1 MGPLLFSLYML
12 PLALIFQKYNIS
24 YHCYADDSQLYL
36 PVRLDTTASFDVLLE
51 CVDDIKRWMT
61 NNFLQLNEDKTEV
74 LILGCPADSSPALKA
89 QLGPLSKNVCKQI
102 KNLGVI
108 FDSSLFFDKQIS
120 AVIRGS
126 FFHLRSIAKL
136 KNILSSKDLE
146 VAIHAFV
153 TSRLDYCN
161 SLYCGL
167 PQSSLSRL
175 QIVQNAAA
183 RLLTGSRKRD
193 HISPVLAS
201 LHWLPIKFRV
211 DFKILMFVYKALSG
225 CAPKYICDLIVPYCP
240 ARSLRSSNHLL
251 LKVSRSRYKLKGDRA
266 FSVAG
271 PKLWNALPY
280 HVRSAPSLDIFKSTL
295 KTHFYSLAFGNL

>member
-1 MGPLLFSLYML
+1 M
-12 PLALIFQKYNIS
+12 
-24 YHCYADDSQLYL
+24 
-36 PVRLDTTASFDVLLE
+36 
-51 CVDDIKRWMT
+51 
-61 NNFLQLNEDKTEV
+61 
-74 LILGCPADSSPALKA
+74 
-89 QLGPLSKNVCKQI
+89 
-102 KNLGVI
+102 I

-193 HISPVLAS
+193 HISPFS
-201 LHWLPIKFRV
+201 SK
-211 DFKILMFVYKALSG
+211 D
-225 CAPKYICDLIVPYCP
+225 
-240 ARSLRSSNHLL
+240 ARG
-251 LKVSRSRYKLKGDRA
+251 GD
-266 FSVAG
+266 G
-271 PKLWNALPY
+271 
-280 HVRSAPSLDIFKSTL
+280 
-295 KTHFYSLAFGNL
+295 